1 MRSIITNYRSGG
13 AKSGEDVLF
22 KKFDN
27 HFVVIRLSWHSFYP
41 LRDII
46 YSNQN
51 ELVAKGIREWSHEV
65 DTPNIKNFNFQ
76 DEFRG
81 IMSLLEIFLIF

>member
-1 MRSIITNYRSGG
+1 MQSIITNYRSRG

-22 KKFDN
+22 EKFDN
-27 HFVVIRLSWHSFYP
+27 YFVVIRLSWHSFYP

-51 ELVAKGIREWSHEV
+51 ELVAEGIGERPHEI
-65 DTPNIKNFNFQ
+65 DAQTSKISTSRIG
-76 DEFRG
+76 FRG
-81 IMSLLEIFLIF
+81 IMSLLEIFSIF

>member
-13 AKSGEDVLF
+13 AKSEEDVLF
-22 KKFDN
+22 EKFDN

-51 ELVAKGIREWSHEV
+51 ELVAEGIGEWPHEI
-65 DTPNIKNFNFQ
+65 DASNIKNFNFQ
-76 DEFRG
+76 NRVQG
-81 IMSLLEIFLIF
+81 HHVSS